1 MGARLAIPLDVH
13 VIRIAN
19 RDYNLGEKEKG
30 LTPTRYENIVSK
42 LRDTLGTDTGRVKT
56 VLFNRELIKKRVKRL
71 Q

>member
-42 LRDTLGTDTGRVKT
+42 LRDTWGPDAGWVQ
-56 VLFNRELIKKRVKRL
+56 VGIKIFIAIACL